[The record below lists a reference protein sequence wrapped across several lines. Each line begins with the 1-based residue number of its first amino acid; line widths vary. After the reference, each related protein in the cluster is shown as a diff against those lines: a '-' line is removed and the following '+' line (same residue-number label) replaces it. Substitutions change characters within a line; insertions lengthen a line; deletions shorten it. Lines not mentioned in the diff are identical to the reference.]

1 MSTSVPNTAAVTE
14 VRVDAD
20 FGTRRATINIEN
32 RGRMDWAIPTAL
44 RFDEVPEDLQRALI
58 DWIEVVPSTPERATG
73 EGRAK

>member
-20 FGTRRATINIEN
+20 FGTRRATLNIEN

-44 RFDEVPEDLQRALI
+44 RFDEMPQDLQQALI
-58 DWIEVVPSTPERATG
+58 DWIKASPTPERATG

>member
-20 FGTRRATINIEN
+20 FGTRRATSTIEN

-44 RFDEVPEDLQRALI
+44 RFDEMPQDLQQALI
-58 DWIEVVPSTPERATG
+58 DWIEANPTPERATG